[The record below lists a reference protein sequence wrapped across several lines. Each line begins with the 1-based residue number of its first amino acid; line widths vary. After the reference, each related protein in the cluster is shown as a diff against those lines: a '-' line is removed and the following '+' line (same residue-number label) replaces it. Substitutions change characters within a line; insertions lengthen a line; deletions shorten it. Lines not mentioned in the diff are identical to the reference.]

1 MQTFGMPYIQFFTQ
15 DGEELHVLKSNPM
28 KLTYKITE
36 MESLR
41 NDELGFYGK
50 LTDQDMEK
58 LVRDSME
65 REYIIDR
72 DYLIENGMLRF
83 PAFWA
88 FDRIRGVWDN
98 VGVNVLDVNGTL
110 ETRFYTLRDI

>member
-1 MQTFGMPYIQFFTQ
+1 
-15 DGEELHVLKSNPM
+15 
-28 KLTYKITE
+28 